1 MKEVCEFYSYKN
13 SYLHFSLLEGSSEVM
28 KLKKMKGKK

>member
-1 MKEVCEFYSYKN
+1 MKELKTH

-28 KLKKMKGKK
+28 KLKKMIGNK